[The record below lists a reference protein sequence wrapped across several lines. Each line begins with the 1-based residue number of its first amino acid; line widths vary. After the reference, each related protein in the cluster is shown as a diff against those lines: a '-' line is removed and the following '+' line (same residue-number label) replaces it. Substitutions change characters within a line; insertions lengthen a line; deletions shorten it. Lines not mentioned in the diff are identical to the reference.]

1 MLYDT
6 FSVKSNIYESCFDNS
21 PHPRVEKDFIED
33 SIHRNLLPVT
43 EKTYK
48 FVKTIDD
55 VEYNINIRLAIN
67 DYYEDFSVSIAT
79 FYNGEIDG
87 KKTSEMNLEDVLT
100 MLGKCQ
106 KFVEFMETMV
116 VPDFLEELN
125 KDIRLIIPAYD
136 GREDSTALTGVIY
149 YNGSYYIDPNDT
161 HTEIKFQV
169 ETREGKY
176 VGDCGV
182 LYEWLP

>member
-6 FSVKSNIYESCFDNS
+6 FSVKSNIYGSCFDNP
-21 PHPRVEKDFIED
+21 PHPRVEKDFID
-33 SIHRNLLPVT
+33 DAIHRNLLPLT

-55 VEYNINIRLAIN
+55 VEYNINIRLVTN

-79 FYNGEIDG
+79 FYAGEIDG
-87 KKTSEMNLEDVLT
+87 KKISEMNLDDVLT
-100 MLGKCQ
+100 ILGKCQ
-106 KFVEFMETMV
+106 KFVDFMEKMV
-116 VPDFLEELN
+116 VPDYLEELN

-149 YNGSYYIDPNDT
+149 YKGRYYINPDDT
-161 HTEIKFQV
+161 HTDIKFQV

>member
-6 FSVKSNIYESCFDNS
+6 FSVKSNIYGSYFDNT
-21 PHPRVEKDFIED
+21 PHPRIERDFIDD
-33 SIHRNLLPVT
+33 SIHRNLLPLT

-48 FVKTIDD
+48 FYKTIGE
-55 VEYNINIRLAIN
+55 VEYNIDIRLGIN
-67 DYYEDFSVSIAT
+67 EYCEDFSVNIAT
-79 FYNGEIDG
+79 FFDGEIDG
-87 KKTSEMNLEDVLT
+87 KKLSEMNLDDVLT
-100 MLGKCQ
+100 TLGKCQ
-106 KFVEFMETMV
+106 RFVEFMEKMI

-125 KDIRLIIPAYD
+125 KEIRLIIPAYE
-136 GREDSTALTGVIY
+136 GREDITALTGVIY
-149 YNGSYYIDPNDT
+149 YNGRYYLDPSDT
-161 HTEIKFQV
+161 HTDIKFQV

>member
-1 MLYDT
+1 M
-6 FSVKSNIYESCFDNS
+6 
-21 PHPRVEKDFIED
+21 EKDFPGRHFTLDGHLVGSIGEVMASYYYGIELYAASAVAHD
-33 SIHRNLLPVT
+33 
-43 EKTYK
+43 
-48 FVKTIDD
+48 
-55 VEYNINIRLAIN
+55 
-67 DYYEDFSVSIAT
+67 
-79 FYNGEIDG
+79 GEIDG
-87 KKTSEMNLEDVLT
+87 KKTSEMNLDDVLT

-149 YNGSYYIDPNDT
+149 YNGRYYINPDDT
-161 HTEIKFQV
+161 HTDIKFQV